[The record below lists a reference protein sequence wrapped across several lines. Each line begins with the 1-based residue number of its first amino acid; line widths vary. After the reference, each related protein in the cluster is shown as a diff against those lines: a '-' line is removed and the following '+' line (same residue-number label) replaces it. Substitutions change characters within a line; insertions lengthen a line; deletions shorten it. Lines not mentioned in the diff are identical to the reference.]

1 MMTASRTRVVGALVR
16 HFFVHALSKPS
27 HWIVF
32 VVLPAAAI
40 VAMHLVLDYTGTGLL
55 LFAVMLQAGVIASLS
70 LREKE
75 VGIYHRILAA
85 PVSATVYSV
94 SLFIAV
100 FLVLAL
106 EVTLVLVFT
115 VILVPGPFGV
125 GFAALYLV
133 VLVFA
138 AMAASYG
145 IMLTSFANT
154 YTQGTVLTNI
164 TVIFS
169 SMVSGCFWPLSIMP
183 NYMQTFA
190 KVLPQTWANLALE
203 ELSGGTSVGGV
214 WIYLLVLLLYGVIF
228 LLVFGLQRRR
238 AA

>member
-1 MMTASRTRVVGALVR
+1 M
-16 HFFVHALSKPS
+16 HFFVHALSKPV

-32 VVLPAAAI
+32 VVMPAAAI
-40 VAMHLVLDYTGTGLL
+40 VALHLVLDYTGTGLL
-55 LFAVMLQAGVIASLS
+55 LFAAMLQAGVIASLS

-100 FLVLAL
+100 FLVLTL
-106 EVTLVLVFT
+106 EVTLVLCVT
-115 VILVPGPFGV
+115 VLLVPGPFGV
-125 GFAALYLV
+125 GFAELYLV

-138 AMAASYG
+138 AMAAAFG
-145 IMLTSFANT
+145 IMLTSFAST
-154 YTQGTVLTNI
+154 HTQGTVLTNVS
-164 TVIFS
+164 VIFT
-169 SMVSGCFWPLSIMP
+169 SMVSGCFWPLAIMP
-183 NYMQTFA
+183 DYMQTIA
-190 KVLPQTWANLALE
+190 KALPQTWANLALA
-203 ELSGGTSVGGV
+203 ELANGARISEV
-214 WIYLLVLLLYGVIF
+214 WIYLLVLLLYGVTF